1 MRKVL
6 FILLL
11 GVVISSCGP
20 KAPTPKASLP
30 ALPAQYK
37 ALSFKEVKTVFGPWW
52 ESFKDPTLNH
62 LVEKL
67 LSQNYDL
74 KEEAARVEELL
85 ALFRESRAAQFPRLD
100 FSLQGQK
107 NRTVVLAPY
116 FRGGGFV
123 TGRLTGAL
131 ATSYEVDLW
140 KKLSHA
146 TKAARLRLLAARENQ
161 LALAQSL
168 IAQLVSAYL
177 KRAFLACKLEV
188 TREALEA
195 EKTYVF
201 FLERRY
207 RLGLVDPTV
216 LEEERRL
223 LASLKAEVPRL
234 EGELKTQAQ
243 EIRLL
248 VGEYPSPEPSP
259 SLCKFD
265 LPLPPPGLPA
275 ELLLRRPDIR
285 AARANLLA
293 AAHEVSARR
302 AARFPTLTLTAE
314 RGQLSN
320 ALNTLLHQRN
330 RFWELAF
337 SLTQPIFDAGRLKA
351 EEKAAKARFKAQEA
365 AYART
370 VLQAFF
376 EVENALVQEKALREE
391 LSLAKAEEASA
402 CRAFEM
408 KENRYRLGTASV
420 LDYLKAKHFCLE
432 RRRHTLEIMLSLLLN
447 RVSLYRALGGGWP
460 KLKNS

>member
-1 MRKVL
+1 MKKAFLV
-6 FILLL
+6 LL
-11 GVVISSCGP
+11 GLVICSCGLKP
-20 KAPTPKASLP
+20 PAPQVSLP
-30 ALPAQYK
+30 PPPAQYEG
-37 ALSFKEVKTVFGPWW
+37 LSFKELVTVSGPWW
-52 ESFKDPTLNH
+52 ETFKDPTLNQ

-74 KEEAARVEELL
+74 KEQAARVEELL

-100 FSLQGQK
+100 FSFRGEK

-123 TGRLTGAL
+123 TGRLTGSL
-131 ATSYEVDLW
+131 AANYEVDLW

-146 TKAARLRLLAARENQ
+146 TKAERLRLLAARENQ
-161 LALAQSL
+161 LALVQSL
-168 IAQLVSAYL
+168 VAKLVSAYL
-177 KRAFLACKLEV
+177 KKAFLACELEV
-188 TREALEA
+188 VRKALEA
-195 EKTYVF
+195 EKTYVS

-207 RLGLVDPTV
+207 RRGLVDPTV

-234 EGELKTQAQ
+234 EGELKAQAQ
-243 EIRLL
+243 EIHLL
-248 VGEYPSPEPSP
+248 VGEYPSPELSRPA
-259 SLCKFD
+259 LCELD

-285 AARANLLA
+285 AARANLMA
-293 AAHEVSARR
+293 AAHQVSARR
-302 AARFPTLTLTAE
+302 AARLPSLTLTAQ

-320 ALNTLLHQRN
+320 ALNTLLHRRN
-330 RFWELAF
+330 RFWDLAF
-337 SLTQPIFDAGRLKA
+337 SLTQPLFDAGRLKS
-351 EEKAAKARFKAQEA
+351 EEEAARARLKAQEA

-376 EVENALVQEKALREE
+376 EVENALVQEKTLREK
-391 LSLAKAEEASA
+391 LSLAQAEETLA
-402 CRAFEM
+402 CRAFKM
-408 KENRYRLGTASV
+408 KEGRYRLGTASV

-432 RRRHTLEIMLSLLLN
+432 RRRHTLETRLSLLLN

-460 KLKNS
+460 KLKDS